1 MSNRVFRGH
10 SGAGRC
16 LVAMV
21 LTCLLA
27 VSTAFSQSGLTDWEN
42 VQNLDPG
49 TPVVVKTVAKDKY
62 SGRLV
67 NVTTDSLAMDSDE
80 RGFPGRVTRRRTLR
94 KAEVREVRLR
104 RQGASMLAGGAIG
117 GGAGAAIGGAI
128 EASAKSGED
137 RGVALA
143 VVTGLGFALGA
154 LIGRHANIVKGRR
167 IYVAASAARS
177 AAPRLQEHQV
187 HYPPHA
193 DR

>member
-1 MSNRVFRGH
+1 VRIRILRGP
-10 SGAGRC
+10 SGIRRSLAAMALVCFLAG
-16 LVAMV
+16 
-21 LTCLLA
+21 
-27 VSTAFSQSGLTDWEN
+27 STAYSQSGLGDWKN

-49 TPVVVKTVAKDKY
+49 TQVVVKTVGRDKY

-67 NVTTDSLAMDSDE
+67 NVTADSLAMDSDE
-80 RGFPGRVTRRRTLR
+80 RGFPGRVTRRRTVR
-94 KAEVREVRLR
+94 RAEVREVRLR

-137 RGVALA
+137 RGVVL
-143 VVTGLGFALGA
+143 VVLTGLGFALGV

-167 IYVAASAARS
+167 VYVAASAAHS
-177 AAPRLQEHQV
+177 AAARLQERQV
-187 HYPPHA
+187 HHPLDA